1 MSIPKLTVPCIFYE
15 VWVIGMDLSPVFQAI
30 IDASKSSMGM
40 DISPVDLINIDM
52 FAARVIALT
61 NYRKVGQLSKPLCT
75 YLGGEEAVLRI
86 WIRWIRKISASWIRI
101 RISKNMR
108 IHGSVYEGSKINQ
121 KL

>member
-86 WIRWIRKISASWIRI
+86 WIRWIRK
-101 RISKNMR
+101 
-108 IHGSVYEGSKINQ
+108 GINQ
-121 KL
+121 KRGGGTTTLEILILIFAKERL

>member
-15 VWVIGMDLSPVFQAI
+15 VWVIGMDLSAVFQAI

-61 NYRKVGQLSKPLCT
+61 NYRKVGQLSKPLRT
-75 YLGGEEAVLRI
+75 YLGGEETVLRI
-86 WIRWIRKISASWIRI
+86 RI
-101 RISKNMR
+101 R
-108 IHGSVYEGSKINQ
+108 
-121 KL
+121 